1 MKRKTIRN
9 SITANG
15 FGIFSGKKTRVK
27 ISPGDEGLVL
37 RFNGKST
44 RIGDN
49 WKYSGR
55 CSSITVDDTDI
66 KLTEHFLAAARI
78 WGLTDAEIEINFPE
92 FPILDG
98 CGLKWFEMFEQG
110 EASFLD
116 AEIETFTPSKTIIY
130 AKNDIFLCWKPAKDL
145 RVTILYHHLDSRI
158 PVYYEMFDLG
168 NENDKKTILS
178 SKTFIFE
185 EEIENLLKKK
195 IINYE
200 SKKSINSVEII
211 GKNKPGLFIPA
222 HKCLDLIGD
231 MYLSGRYFS
240 GEFLSVR
247 GGHASNQKLLE
258 KAFKK

>member
-1 MKRKTIRN
+1 
-9 SITANG
+9 
-15 FGIFSGKKTRVK
+15 
-27 ISPGDEGLVL
+27 
-37 RFNGKST
+37 
-44 RIGDN
+44 
-49 WKYSGR
+49 
-55 CSSITVDDTDI
+55 
-66 KLTEHFLAAARI
+66 
-78 WGLTDAEIEINFPE
+78 
-92 FPILDG
+92 
-98 CGLKWFEMFEQG
+98 
-110 EASFLD
+110 
-116 AEIETFTPSKTIIY
+116 
-130 AKNDIFLCWKPAKDL
+130 
-145 RVTILYHHLDSRI
+145 
-158 PVYYEMFDLG
+158 MFDLG

>member
-15 FGIFSGKKTRVK
+15 LGIFSGKKTKVK
-27 ISPGDEGLVL
+27 ISPGDQGLVL

-49 WKYSGR
+49 WKHSGR
-55 CSSITVDDTDI
+55 CSSVMVGDI
-66 KLTEHFLAAARI
+66 DVKLTEHFLAAARI
-78 WGLTDAEIEINFPE
+78 WGLTDALIEINFPE

-98 CGLKWFEMFEQG
+98 CGLEWFEMLEIG
-110 EASFLD
+110 KASFLNTEL
-116 AEIETFTPSKTIIY
+116 ATFTPAETVIY
-130 AKNDIFLCWKPAKDL
+130 AKDDIFLCWKPSKDL
-145 RVTILYHHLDSRI
+145 KVTILYHHLDSRI
-158 PVYYEMFDLG
+158 PVYYETFDLE
-168 NENDKKTILS
+168 NKNDKQTILS
-178 SKTFIFE
+178 SKTFVFE
-185 EEIENLLKKK
+185 EEIESLLERK
-195 IINYE
+195 IINHE
-200 SKKSINSVEII
+200 SKKAIDSVEII
-211 GKNKPGLFIPA
+211 GQKKPGLFIPA

-231 MYLSGRYFS
+231 MYLSGKYFS